1 VRNKLELAS
10 IILHRCAITL
20 TKSPLLNRRF
30 IRLQAVLHFYAFYV
44 CKQANY
50 DWALDQIRD
59 AFIPDVF
66 ADLPISNAQLAQ
78 ETQQALTL
86 FASSLLPTSASFAA
100 MAPPSSRV
108 SAVAS
113 RALASYQN
121 ELAKDI
127 RKLEKGLTEAVTTIN
142 RACLYIWQLLVV
154 WAHIAKRQSERPKLS
169 QQHAMASPVCL
180 SHSPMLQ
187 RLQDDGVLAKL
198 VQQGAAGWEE
208 YMSLAE
214 NWYNQ
219 FVKQNSTVQCCLVHP
234 ITPVQDQ
241 QLLTLLIE
249 DIIFSQEAIQ
259 SFFGELDLQ
268 WATHKR
274 IVRKLIR
281 RGLTQLIQNSGE
293 SPSSVVHD
301 VAAYGE
307 AEQCF
312 YTDLVCK
319 TLKHD
324 EALEILIAEKAKN
337 WTVDRIMLLD
347 KTIIKLALCEMLY
360 FANIPINVSI
370 NEYIDLSKIYSMPKS
385 SQFVNGLLD
394 AIAATL
400 PQGGGNKA

>member
-1 VRNKLELAS
+1 MRNKLELAS
-10 IILHRCAITL
+10 IIFLHRCVITL
-20 TKSPLLNRRF
+20 TKNPVLNRRF
-30 IRLQAVLHFYAFYV
+30 IRLQAVLHCYAFYV

-66 ADLPISNAQLAQ
+66 ADLPIINAQLAQ

-86 FASSLLPTSASFAA
+86 FASSLLPTSTSFVD

-108 SAVAS
+108 STVVS
-113 RALASYQN
+113 RVLASYQN

-127 RKLEKGLTEAVTTIN
+127 RKLEEGLAEAVVKIN
-142 RACLYIWQLLVV
+142 RACLCIWQLLVV
-154 WAHIAKRQSERPKLS
+154 WAHIAQKQTEKPKLS
-169 QQHAMASPVCL
+169 QRHAMASSTCL

-187 RLQDDGVLAKL
+187 HLQDDDVLAKL
-198 VQQGAAGWEE
+198 VQQWAAGWEGH
-208 YMSLAE
+208 MSLVE

-219 FVKQNSTVQCCLVHP
+219 LIKKDPTVQCCLVHP

-249 DIIFSQEAIQ
+249 NIIFSRGAIQ
-259 SFFGELDLQ
+259 SFFCDLDLQ

-274 IVRKLIR
+274 IVRKLVR
-281 RGLTQLIQNSGE
+281 RGLTQFIQNPKE
-293 SPSSVVHD
+293 SPSLVVHD
-301 VAAYGE
+301 VVAYGE

-312 YTDLVCK
+312 YTDLVHK

-347 KTIIKLALCEMLY
+347 KTIIKLALCEMIY
-360 FANIPINVSI
+360 FTNIPINVSI

-394 AIAATL
+394 AIATTL
-400 PQGGGNKA
+400 